1 MFTQGMLFALCF
13 FRRAALRFSRQVII
27 GWLGM
32 GLTELVNLNVL
43 RIFRVIR
50 LLRAGR
56 LLIIVPELYILVSG
70 LATSMKA
77 GYQELTG
84 ENWFLMFGLWLIE
97 TSDISHEIAFFIVQP
112 QFFFF

>member
-1 MFTQGMLFALCF
+1 MFTQGMLFALWF

-84 ENWFLMFGLWLIE
+84 ENWFLICLEYG
-97 TSDISHEIAFFIVQP
+97 
-112 QFFFF
+112 